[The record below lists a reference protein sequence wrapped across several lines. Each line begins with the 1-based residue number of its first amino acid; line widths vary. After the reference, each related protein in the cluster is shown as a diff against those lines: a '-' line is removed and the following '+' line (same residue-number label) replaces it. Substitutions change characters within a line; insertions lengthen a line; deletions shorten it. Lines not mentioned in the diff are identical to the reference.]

1 MMSTPDYQQN
11 AKDIIAFLAKVKDEK
26 PDNVMTMYFVQRTSG
41 NKFVSFKPQI
51 ENDLQKKI
59 LNMILPPAMRT
70 LELTLVQYNPV
81 GVADEE
87 NELLIPAQVD
97 SLSKFQESIS
107 DDKIFTE
114 MKLLKIP
121 KISFYCTQIS
131 WNGKTVYLF
140 RQFSKMSKLR
150 NSFVG
155 QFLDDELRE
164 MDSEF
169 LGIDELSDIIYDPAF
184 EVLIILNHISLER
197 IFNYRDE
204 FLKITNAAIGDI
216 VDQGIMQNVE
226 QFSEDC
232 RRDVRIMKRFTDM
245 MSKDRLPLF
254 FDHYDKVPEIVAA
267 LKLDM
272 EFDSEGKLI
281 YREKSQLFHIINLMS
296 DAYFKSLLAERLGVV
311 KTEDTL

>member
-1 MMSTPDYQQN
+1 MRTPDYQQY
-11 AKDIIAFLAKVKDEK
+11 AKDIETFLVKVKDEK
-26 PDNVMTMYFVQRTSG
+26 PDNAMSMYFVQRTSG
-41 NKFVSFKPQI
+41 NRFVSFKPQI
-51 ENDLQKKI
+51 ANDLQKKI
-59 LNMILPPAMRT
+59 LEMILPPAMRS
-70 LELTLVQYNPV
+70 LEHTLVQYNPI

-87 NELLIPAQVD
+87 NELLMPAQLDV
-97 SLSKFQESIS
+97 LSKFLESIS
-107 DDKIFTE
+107 DENIYRE
-114 MKLLKIP
+114 MSKLKIP
-121 KISFYCTQIS
+121 RISFYCTQIS
-131 WNGKTVYLF
+131 YDGKTVYLF
-140 RQFSKMSKLR
+140 RQFSKMNKLR

-155 QFLDDELRE
+155 RFFDDELRE

-169 LGIDELSDIIYDPAF
+169 LGIDELSDIVFAPEYEF
-184 EVLIILNHISLER
+184 LIILNHISLER

-267 LKLDM
+267 LNLDL
-272 EFDSEGKLI
+272 EFDAEGKII

-296 DAYFKSLLAERLGVV
+296 DAYFKSLLTERLGIVR
-311 KTEDTL
+311 TEETL

>member
-1 MMSTPDYQQN
+1 
-11 AKDIIAFLAKVKDEK
+11 
-26 PDNVMTMYFVQRTSG
+26 
-41 NKFVSFKPQI
+41 
-51 ENDLQKKI
+51 
-59 LNMILPPAMRT
+59 MILLPVMKS
-70 LELTLVQYNPV
+70 LELTLVPYNAV

-87 NELLIPAQVD
+87 NELLIPAQVEN
-97 SLSKFQESIS
+97 LSKFQESITE
-107 DDKIFTE
+107 DKIFNE
-114 MKLLKIP
+114 MKQLKIP

-131 WNGKTVYLF
+131 YDGNTVYLF

-155 QFLDDELRE
+155 RFFDDELRE

-169 LGIDELSDIIYDPAF
+169 LGIDELSDIVFAPKY

-232 RRDVRIMKRFTDM
+232 RRDVRIMKRFTNM

-254 FDHYDKVPEIVAA
+254 FDHYDKVPEIVNA
-267 LKLDM
+267 LNLDL
-272 EFDSEGKLI
+272 EFDEEGKII

-296 DAYFKSLLAERLGVV
+296 DAYFKSLLAERFGVA
-311 KTEDTL
+311 KTEDVL

>member
-1 MMSTPDYQQN
+1 MSIEEYRQN
-11 AKDIIAFLAKVKDEK
+11 AKDIIAFLAKVRDEK

-41 NKFVSFKPQI
+41 NKFVSFRPQI
-51 ENDLQKKI
+51 ASKLQKKI
-59 LNMILPPAMRT
+59 LDMILPPAMKS
-70 LELTLVQYNPV
+70 LELALVQYNPV

-87 NELLIPAQVD
+87 NELLMPAQVEN
-97 SLSKFQESIS
+97 LSKFQESIAV
-107 DDKIFTE
+107 DKIFTE
-114 MKLLKIP
+114 MGQLKIH
-121 KISFYCTQIS
+121 KISFYCTQIKYD
-131 WNGKTVYLF
+131 GKAVYLF
-140 RQFSKMSKLR
+140 RQFSKMNKLR
-150 NSFVG
+150 NSFMG
-155 QFLDDELRE
+155 QFLDNELRE
-164 MDSEF
+164 MDSNF
-169 LGIDELSDIIYDPAF
+169 LGIDELSDIVFMPEFGA
-184 EVLIILNHISLER
+184 LIIINHISLER

-267 LKLDM
+267 LNLDL
-272 EFDSEGKLI
+272 EFDTEGKII

>member
-1 MMSTPDYQQN
+1 MSIEEYRQN
-11 AKDIIAFLAKVKDEK
+11 AKNIIAFLAKVRDEK

-41 NKFVSFKPQI
+41 NKFVSFRPQI
-51 ENDLQKKI
+51 ASELQEKI
-59 LNMILPPAMRT
+59 LDMILPPAMKS
-70 LELTLVQYNPV
+70 LELALVQYNPV

-87 NELLIPAQVD
+87 NELLKPAQVEN
-97 SLSKFQESIS
+97 LSKFQESITA
-107 DDKIFTE
+107 DKLFTE
-114 MKLLKIP
+114 MRQLQIS
-121 KISFYCTQIS
+121 KISFYCTQIKYD
-131 WNGKTVYLF
+131 GKAVYLF
-140 RQFSKMSKLR
+140 RQFSKMNKLR
-150 NSFVG
+150 NSFMG
-155 QFLDDELRE
+155 QFLDNELRE
-164 MDSEF
+164 MDSNF
-169 LGIDELSDIIYDPAF
+169 LGIDELSDIVFMPEFGA
-184 EVLIILNHISLER
+184 LIILNHISLER

-254 FDHYDKVPEIVAA
+254 FDHYEKVPEIVAA
-267 LKLDM
+267 LNLDL
-272 EFDSEGKLI
+272 EFDTEGKII

>member
-1 MMSTPDYQQN
+1 MSTPDYQEN
-11 AKDIIAFLAKVKDEK
+11 AKEIVAFLSKVKDEK

-51 ENDLQKKI
+51 ANDLQRKI
-59 LNMILPPAMRT
+59 LDMILPPAMKS
-70 LELTLVQYNPV
+70 LELALVQYNPV

-87 NELLIPAQVD
+87 NELLIPTQVD
-97 SLSKFQESIS
+97 SLSKFTESIA
-107 DDKIFTE
+107 DDKIYTE
-114 MKLLKIP
+114 MKQLKIP

-131 WNGKTVYLF
+131 WDGKTVYLF
-140 RQFSKMSKLR
+140 RQFSKMNKLR
-150 NSFVG
+150 NSFMG

-169 LGIDELSDIIYDPAF
+169 LGIDELSDIVYSPEH
-184 EVLIILNHISLER
+184 EVLIIINHISLER

-245 MSKDRLPLF
+245 MSKERLPLF
-254 FDHYDKVPEIVAA
+254 FDHYDKVPEIVKA
-267 LKLDM
+267 LKLDL
-272 EFDSEGKLI
+272 EFDEEGKII
-281 YREKSQLFHIINLMS
+281 YREKSQLFHVINLMS
-296 DAYFKSLLAERLGVV
+296 DAYFRSLLADRLGVV

>member
-1 MMSTPDYQQN
+1 MNIPNYQQN
-11 AKDIIAFLAKVKDEK
+11 AKDIIAFLTRVKDEK
-26 PDNVMTMYFVQRTSG
+26 PDNVMTMYFAQRTPG
-41 NKFVSFKPQI
+41 NKFVSFRPQI
-51 ENDLQKKI
+51 ANNLQKKI
-59 LNMILPPAMRT
+59 MDMILPPAMKS
-70 LELTLVQYNPV
+70 LELALVQYNPV

-87 NELLIPAQVD
+87 IELLIPAQVE
-97 SLSKFQESIS
+97 SLAKFQESIT
-107 DDKIFTE
+107 DDKIYTE
-114 MKLLKIP
+114 MKQLKIP

-131 WNGKTVYLF
+131 YDGKKVYLF
-140 RQFSKMSKLR
+140 RQFSKMNKLR
-150 NSFVG
+150 NSFMG

-169 LGIDELSDIIYDPAF
+169 LGIDELSDIIYDPAY

-232 RRDVRIMKRFTDM
+232 RRDVRIMKRFTEM

-254 FDHYDKVPEIVAA
+254 FDHYDKVQEIVEA
-267 LKLDM
+267 LNLDL
-272 EFDSEGKLI
+272 EFDNDGRII